1 MLGLPKST
9 ETSKQL
15 PKKAIYSKFN
25 LKTAAKEKIDADI
38 SRITI
43 VNEVTSSKLNI
54 CEGKIVNSFFV
65 LHVIM
70 KRKDYND
77 SSIITLTKI
86 IPQNLILVLNYK
98 EENKVVIN
106 YNKLIQT
113 GWLNK
118 ESFKLD
124 LIGFD
129 FDNIWDNIVIQV
141 GDIKLEKGNSL
152 EEQIEIDKQKEKLAK
167 NIELIEK
174 KAKKEKQPLKKF
186 EIYQELQKLKKE
198 MEIL

>member
-1 MLGLPKST
+1 MLGLPKLT

-15 PKKAIYSKFN
+15 PKKVIYSKFN
-25 LKTAAKEKIDADI
+25 LKTVAKEKIDADI

-43 VNEVTSSKLNI
+43 VNEVTASKLNVN
-54 CEGKIVNSFFV
+54 EGKNINSFFV
-65 LHVIM
+65 LNVIM

-77 SSIITLTKI
+77 SSIMTLTKI

-98 EENKVVIN
+98 EENKVIIN

-113 GWLNK
+113 DWLNK

-124 LIGFD
+124 LFGLD
-129 FDNIWDNIVIQV
+129 FDTIWDNIVIQV
-141 GDIKLEKGNSL
+141 GDIKLEKENSL
-152 EEQIEIDKQKEKLAK
+152 KEQIKINEQKEKLLK
-167 NIELIEK
+167 KIDLLEK

-186 EIYQELQKLKKE
+186 EMYQDLQKLKKE

>member
-25 LKTAAKEKIDADI
+25 LKKATKEKIDVDI

-43 VNEVTSSKLNI
+43 VNEINSSKLNI
-54 CEGKIVNSFFV
+54 NKGNSINSFFV
-65 LHVIM
+65 LNVIM
-70 KRKDYND
+70 KRKEYND
-77 SSIITLTKI
+77 SSILILTKI
-86 IPQNLILVLNYK
+86 IPQNLILVLSYK
-98 EENKVVIN
+98 DENKVIIN
-106 YNKLIQT
+106 YNRLIQT
-113 GWLNK
+113 DWFKKDN
-118 ESFKLD
+118 FKLN
-124 LIGFD
+124 LVGLD
-129 FDNIWDNIVIQV
+129 FDTIWDNIVIQV
-141 GDIKLEKGNSL
+141 GDIKLEKDNSL
-152 EEQIEIDKQKEKLAK
+152 EEQIEIDEQKEKLAK

-186 EIYQELQKLKKE
+186 EMFQELQQLKKE